1 MLLVS
6 PSSFNMSQI
15 RMEYGSE
22 YQKKNI
28 GYKMGYFVLSTSI
41 PSNSLEVCYVKL
53 RVDYFTGGLPIFHV
67 NIN

>member
-1 MLLVS
+1 
-6 PSSFNMSQI
+6 
-15 RMEYGSE
+15 MEYGSE